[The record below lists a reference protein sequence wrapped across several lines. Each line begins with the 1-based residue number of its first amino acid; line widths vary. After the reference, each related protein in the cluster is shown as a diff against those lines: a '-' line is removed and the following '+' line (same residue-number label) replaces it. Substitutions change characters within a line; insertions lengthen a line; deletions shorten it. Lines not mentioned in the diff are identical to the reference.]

1 MIKISIIVP
10 VYNGEKYFAECIQS
24 ILDQSFA
31 DIEIIVINDGSTDG
45 SLSLI
50 ERYAQN
56 DSRIVVI
63 NQKNKGVSAARN
75 AGLSKARGDYIMF
88 VDADDYIARK
98 DALELLI
105 DFAKENGNPDVVCF
119 RRVGDTRGRKAPSG
133 YSKLNDSIIGRMIVD
148 ETINTLWDKLYKK
161 SIIKENSI
169 KFPVGIRMAEDLLF
183 NVQYFCEAKTI
194 GFFDE
199 ELYYYREDNQESAT
213 KKYMPNK
220 YDDLMYVNRKMSEI
234 IDNRSK
240 AIGNAL
246 SYIRIKNV
254 LSCVRDLHNEAC
266 ALSEADKKKLARQY
280 KSDNGRMIV
289 FGYGAEKM
297 LISLSYSCMN
307 SNSLFALSRYIS
319 RNRVSI

>member
-1 MIKISIIVP
+1 MKVSVIIP
-10 VYNGEKYFAECIQS
+10 IYNGEKYFADCIQS
-24 ILDQSFA
+24 ILDQSFTN
-31 DIEIIVINDGSTDG
+31 IEIIVINDGSTDG

-50 ERYAQN
+50 KSYVQN
-56 DSRIVVI
+56 DSRVVVI

-183 NVQYFCEAKTI
+183 NVQYFREAKTI

>member
-1 MIKISIIVP
+1 MKVSVIIP
-10 VYNGEKYFAECIQS
+10 IYNGEKYFADCIQS
-24 ILDQSFA
+24 ILDQSFTN
-31 DIEIIVINDGSTDG
+31 IEIIVINDGSTDG

-50 ERYAQN
+50 KSYVQN
-56 DSRIVVI
+56 DSRVVVI

-161 SIIKENSI
+161 LIIKENSI

-183 NVQYFCEAKTI
+183 NVQYFREAKTI

>member
-254 LSCVRDLHNEAC
+254 LSCARDLHNEAC

>member
-1 MIKISIIVP
+1 MKVSVIIP
-10 VYNGEKYFAECIQS
+10 IYNGEKYFADCIQS
-24 ILDQSFA
+24 ILDQSFTN
-31 DIEIIVINDGSTDG
+31 IEIIVINDGSTDG

-50 ERYAQN
+50 KRYAQN

-105 DFAKENGNPDVVCF
+105 DFAKENGNPDVLCF

-161 SIIKENSI
+161 SIIRENSI

-254 LSCVRDLHNEAC
+254 LSCARDLHNEAC

-289 FGYGAEKM
+289 FGYGVEKM

>member
-1 MIKISIIVP
+1 MVRISIIVP
-10 VYNGEKYFAECIQS
+10 VYNGEKHLSECIQS
-24 ILDQSFA
+24 ILDQSFT
-31 DIEIIVINDGSTDG
+31 DIEVIVINDGSTDG

-50 ERYAQN
+50 KRYAQN

-105 DFAKENGNPDVVCF
+105 DFAKENGNPEVVCF

-183 NVQYFCEAKTI
+183 NVQYFREAKTI

-213 KKYMPNK
+213 KKYMQNK

-240 AIGNAL
+240 AIGNA
-246 SYIRIKNV
+246 
-254 LSCVRDLHNEAC
+254 
-266 ALSEADKKKLARQY
+266 
-280 KSDNGRMIV
+280 
-289 FGYGAEKM
+289 
-297 LISLSYSCMN
+297 
-307 SNSLFALSRYIS
+307 
-319 RNRVSI
+319 

>member
-1 MIKISIIVP
+1 MKISIIVP

-24 ILDQSFA
+24 ILDQSFT
-31 DIEIIVINDGSTDG
+31 DIEVIVINDGSTDG
-45 SLSLI
+45 SLPLI
-50 ERYAQN
+50 KGSAQN
-56 DSRIVVI
+56 DSRVVVI

-105 DFAKENGNPDVVCF
+105 DSAKENSNPDVVCF
-119 RRVGDTRGRKAPSG
+119 RRVGDTRNRKAPSG
-133 YSKLNDSIIGRMIVD
+133 YSRLNNSIIGRMIVD

-289 FGYGAEKM
+289 FGYGVEKM
-297 LISLSYSCMN
+297 LISIVYSYMGASGLLRLT
-307 SNSLFALSRYIS
+307 SLFRRYS
-319 RNRVSI
+319 K

>member
-1 MIKISIIVP
+1 MKVSVIIP
-10 VYNGEKYFAECIQS
+10 IYNGEKYFADCIQS
-24 ILDQSFA
+24 ILDQSFTN
-31 DIEIIVINDGSTDG
+31 IEIIVINDGSTDG

-50 ERYAQN
+50 KRYAQN

-105 DFAKENGNPDVVCF
+105 DFAKENGNPDVLCF

-266 ALSEADKKKLARQY
+266 ALSEADKKKLAGQY

>member
-1 MIKISIIVP
+1 MVRISIIVP
-10 VYNGEKYFAECIQS
+10 VYNGEKHLSECIQS
-24 ILDQSFA
+24 ILDQSFT
-31 DIEIIVINDGSTDG
+31 DIEVIVINDGSTDG

-50 ERYAQN
+50 KRYAQN

-105 DFAKENGNPDVVCF
+105 DFAKENGNPEVVCF

-183 NVQYFCEAKTI
+183 NVQYFREAKTI

-297 LISLSYSCMN
+297 LISIVYSYMGASGLLRLT
-307 SNSLFALSRYIS
+307 SLFRRYS
-319 RNRVSI
+319 K

>member
-1 MIKISIIVP
+1 MKVSVIIP
-10 VYNGEKYFAECIQS
+10 IYNGEKYFADCIQS
-24 ILDQSFA
+24 ILDQSSTN
-31 DIEIIVINDGSTDG
+31 IEIIVINDGSTDG

-50 ERYAQN
+50 KRYAQN

>member
-1 MIKISIIVP
+1 MKVSVIIP
-10 VYNGEKYFAECIQS
+10 IYNGEKYFADCIQS
-24 ILDQSFA
+24 ILDQSFTN
-31 DIEIIVINDGSTDG
+31 IEIIVINDGSTDG

-50 ERYAQN
+50 KRYAQN

>member
-1 MIKISIIVP
+1 MKVSVIIP
-10 VYNGEKYFAECIQS
+10 IYNGEKYFADCIQS
-24 ILDQSFA
+24 ILDQSFTN
-31 DIEIIVINDGSTDG
+31 IEIIVINDGSTDG

-50 ERYAQN
+50 KRYAQN

-266 ALSEADKKKLARQY
+266 ALSEADKKKLAGQY

>member
-1 MIKISIIVP
+1 MKVSVIIP
-10 VYNGEKYFAECIQS
+10 IYNGEKYFADCIQS
-24 ILDQSFA
+24 ILDQSFTN
-31 DIEIIVINDGSTDG
+31 IEIIVINDGSTDG

-50 ERYAQN
+50 KRYAQN

-246 SYIRIKNV
+246 SY
-254 LSCVRDLHNEAC
+254 
-266 ALSEADKKKLARQY
+266 KKLARQY

>member
-105 DFAKENGNPDVVCF
+105 DFSKENGNPDVVCF

-199 ELYYYREDNQESAT
+199 ELYYYREENQESAT

-254 LSCVRDLHNEAC
+254 LSCARDLHNEAC

-289 FGYGAEKM
+289 LGYGVEKM

>member
-1 MIKISIIVP
+1 MKISIIVP

-24 ILDQSFA
+24 ILDQSFT
-31 DIEIIVINDGSTDG
+31 DIEVIVINDGSTDG
-45 SLSLI
+45 SLPLI
-50 ERYAQN
+50 KGSAQN
-56 DSRIVVI
+56 DSRVVVI

-183 NVQYFCEAKTI
+183 NVQYFREAKTI

-289 FGYGAEKM
+289 FGYGVEKM
-297 LISLSYSCMN
+297 LISIVYSYMGASGLLRLT
-307 SNSLFALSRYIS
+307 SLFRRYS
-319 RNRVSI
+319 K

>member
-1 MIKISIIVP
+1 MRVSIIVP
-10 VYNGEKYFAECIQS
+10 VYNGERYFTDCIQS
-24 ILDQSFA
+24 ILVQSFT
-31 DIEIIVINDGSTDG
+31 DIEVIVINDGSTDS

-50 ERYAQN
+50 KRYAQN

-105 DFAKENGNPDVVCF
+105 DFAKENGNPEVVCF

-183 NVQYFCEAKTI
+183 NVQYFREAKTI

>member
-1 MIKISIIVP
+1 MKVSVIIP
-10 VYNGEKYFAECIQS
+10 IYNGGKYFADCIQS
-24 ILDQSFA
+24 ILDQSFTN
-31 DIEIIVINDGSTDG
+31 IEIIVINDGSTDG

-50 ERYAQN
+50 KSYVQN
-56 DSRIVVI
+56 DSRVVVI

-183 NVQYFCEAKTI
+183 NVQYFREAKTI

>member
-1 MIKISIIVP
+1 MVRISIIVP
-10 VYNGEKYFAECIQS
+10 VYNGEKHLSECIQS
-24 ILDQSFA
+24 ILDQSFT
-31 DIEIIVINDGSTDG
+31 DIEVIVINDGSTDG

-50 ERYAQN
+50 KRYAQN

-105 DFAKENGNPDVVCF
+105 DFAKENGNPEVVCF

-183 NVQYFCEAKTI
+183 NVQYFREAKTI